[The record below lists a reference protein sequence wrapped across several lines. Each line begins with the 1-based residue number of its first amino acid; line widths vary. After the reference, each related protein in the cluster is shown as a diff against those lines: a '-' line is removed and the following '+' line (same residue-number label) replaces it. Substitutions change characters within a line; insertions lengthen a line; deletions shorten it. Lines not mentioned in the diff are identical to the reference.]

1 MIYIVNFSNILCF
14 MGCVKWS
21 ILRKREERIDERLF
35 NVLKKTL
42 KKEFGYQKYT
52 QYATSIRKGI
62 RESKAYSTDIFN
74 DIYNMVK
81 EKNEEDLNQMQER
94 LNSSLLDAFHIS
106 KNYMGAFIAYLIAF
120 SIMGSYAI
128 EMVAVPGMLFISALF
143 LIKTYEFVVNKFC
156 YIDAHMVLIYKSV
169 LERVLKERKT
179 SIQ

>member
-120 SIMGSYAI
+120 GIMGSYAI